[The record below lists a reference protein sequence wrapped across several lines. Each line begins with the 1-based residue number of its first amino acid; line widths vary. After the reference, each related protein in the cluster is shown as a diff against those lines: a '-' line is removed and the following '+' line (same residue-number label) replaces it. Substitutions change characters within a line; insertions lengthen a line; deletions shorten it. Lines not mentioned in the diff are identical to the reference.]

1 MASTYPSP
9 LDSLTVDDH
18 MFWRGL
24 FVYIS
29 LLYIFC
35 NIGYVS
41 ELQFI
46 SFQKGFCS
54 VLQVSELTLCQCS
67 ISNHC
72 NTSPVIKLCSFSLTK
87 WKMIEL
93 QIVKQKFFFI
103 LVFSIAHLVLPLYA
117 RWQTNLKFNFILVF
131 LGFQIY
137 EQNNWES
144 LDFHAFVK
152 KQRLP
157 SNENLES
164 HR

>member
-1 MASTYPSP
+1 M
-9 LDSLTVDDH
+9 VDDH

-35 NIGYVS
+35 NIGCVS

-72 NTSPVIKLCSFSLTK
+72 NTSPVIKLCSFCLTK

-93 QIVKQKFFFI
+93 QIVKQKYFFYPCI
-103 LVFSIAHLVLPLYA
+103 QHCSSGSTPLHKMA
-117 RWQTNLKFNFILVF
+117 N
-131 LGFQIY
+131 
-137 EQNNWES
+137 
-144 LDFHAFVK
+144 
-152 KQRLP
+152 
-157 SNENLES
+157 
-164 HR
+164 